1 MPDHIKEM
9 VELFNKLAVV
19 GAPIDNEDKV
29 VYLLASLPEFY
40 DALVTALEA
49 NEKVLSMETVIDHLT
64 YEERKAIEQ
73 DSSTGSKEKAL
84 SHHGKKAKFSIHCH
98 YCKRVGH
105 MIKDCHERMKNEKEK
120 KPVQPQRGNK
130 GKGANVSLLATYALA
145 NSRLNQRNS

>member
-19 GAPIDNEDKV
+19 GAPIDNEDQV

-40 DALVTALEA
+40 DTLVTALKA
-49 NEKVLSMETVIDHLT
+49 NKKVLSMETVIDHLT

-84 SHHGKKAKFSIHCH
+84 SQHGKKAKFSIHCH
-98 YCKRVGH
+98 YCKSVGH
-105 MIKDCHERMKNEKEK
+105 MIKDCHEQMKNEKKRNQSNHKVTKEK
-120 KPVQPQRGNK
+120 E
-130 GKGANVSLLATYALA
+130 LT
-145 NSRLNQRNS
+145 